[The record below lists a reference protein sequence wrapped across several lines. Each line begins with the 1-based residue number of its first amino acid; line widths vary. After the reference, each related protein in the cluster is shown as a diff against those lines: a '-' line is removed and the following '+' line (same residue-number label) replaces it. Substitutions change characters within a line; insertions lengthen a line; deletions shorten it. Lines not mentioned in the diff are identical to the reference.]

1 VATTVFINFEVSK
14 ILGIFMS
21 NQDKKDRDVQAKSKI
36 SEKAEKTAINERER
50 HKGKMDKAE
59 NKARAIAGK
68 ARSKNQG
75 HEPVSDQ
82 KSHEYH

>member
-1 VATTVFINFEVSK
+1 
-14 ILGIFMS
+14 MS
-21 NQDKKDRDVQAKSKI
+21 NQEKKGKADQTKSKDPKETDKSAI
-36 SEKAEKTAINERER
+36 SERER
-50 HKGKMDKAE
+50 YKGKLNKAE
-59 NKARAIAGK
+59 NKAQETIIK

>member
-1 VATTVFINFEVSK
+1 MDNI
-14 ILGIFMS
+14 
-21 NQDKKDRDVQAKSKI
+21 DKKDKDDQAKSKI
-36 SEKAEKTAINERER
+36 PEKADETVISERER

-59 NKARAIAGK
+59 NKVRATAGK

>member
-1 VATTVFINFEVSK
+1 
-14 ILGIFMS
+14 MS
-21 NQDKKDRDVQAKSKI
+21 NKEMKGKADQTISKDPKGKD
-36 SEKAEKTAINERER
+36 KTAISERER
-50 HKGKMDKAE
+50 YKGKLTKAE
-59 NKARAIAGK
+59 NKAQETIIK

>member
-1 VATTVFINFEVSK
+1 
-14 ILGIFMS
+14 MS
-21 NQDKKDRDVQAKSKI
+21 NQDKKDRDDQTKSKI
-36 SEKAEKTAINERER
+36 SEKTEISERER

-59 NKARAIAGK
+59 NKARSTTGK

>member
-1 VATTVFINFEVSK
+1 
-14 ILGIFMS
+14 MD
-21 NQDKKDRDVQAKSKI
+21 NQENMDKSDQAKSKI
-36 SEKAEKTAINERER
+36 PEKANKTVMSERER

-59 NKARAIAGK
+59 NKARSTAGK

>member
-1 VATTVFINFEVSK
+1 MN
-14 ILGIFMS
+14 
-21 NQDKKDRDVQAKSKI
+21 NQENKDKENQAQSDVP
-36 SEKAEKTAINERER
+36 EKADKTIMSERER

-59 NKARAIAGK
+59 NKARATAGK

>member
-1 VATTVFINFEVSK
+1 MATTVFINFEVSK

-36 SEKAEKTAINERER
+36 FEKAEKKAINERER

>member
-1 VATTVFINFEVSK
+1 MI
-14 ILGIFMS
+14 
-21 NQDKKDRDVQAKSKI
+21 NQDKKDRDIQVKSKI
-36 SEKAEKTAINERER
+36 PEKAEKTVISERER

>member
-1 VATTVFINFEVSK
+1 
-14 ILGIFMS
+14 MS
-21 NQDKKDRDVQAKSKI
+21 NQDKKDRDVQAKTTI
-36 SEKAEKTAINERER
+36 FEKAEKPVISERER
-50 HKGKMDKAE
+50 HKGKMDKAD
-59 NKARAIAGK
+59 NKARSTTGK

>member
-1 VATTVFINFEVSK
+1 MNNKE
-14 ILGIFMS
+14 
-21 NQDKKDRDVQAKSKI
+21 NKDENDQGKSKVP
-36 SEKAEKTAINERER
+36 EKADKIAMSERER

-59 NKARAIAGK
+59 NKARATAGK

>member
-1 VATTVFINFEVSK
+1 
-14 ILGIFMS
+14 MS
-21 NQDKKDRDVQAKSKI
+21 NQDNKDKENQVKGKI
-36 SEKAEKTAINERER
+36 ADKADKPVMSERER

-59 NKARAIAGK
+59 NKARSTAGK

>member
-1 VATTVFINFEVSK
+1 
-14 ILGIFMS
+14 MS
-21 NQDKKDRDVQAKSKI
+21 NQDKKDIAVQAKSKI
-36 SEKAEKTAINERER
+36 PENAEMTAISERER

-59 NKARAIAGK
+59 NKARSIAGK

>member
-1 VATTVFINFEVSK
+1 
-14 ILGIFMS
+14 MS
-21 NQDKKDRDVQAKSKI
+21 NQEKKAKVDQTKSKDPKEKDKSAI
-36 SEKAEKTAINERER
+36 SERER
-50 HKGKMDKAE
+50 YKGKLNKAE
-59 NKARAIAGK
+59 NKAQETIIK

>member
-1 VATTVFINFEVSK
+1 MNNEE
-14 ILGIFMS
+14 
-21 NQDKKDRDVQAKSKI
+21 KKDKNDQAKSKI
-36 SEKAEKTAINERER
+36 PEKADKTAMSERER
-50 HKGKMDKAE
+50 YKGKLNKAE
-59 NKARAIAGK
+59 NRAQETIIK

>member
-1 VATTVFINFEVSK
+1 
-14 ILGIFMS
+14 MS
-21 NQDKKDRDVQAKSKI
+21 NEDKKGRDVQAKNEI
-36 SEKAEKTAINERER
+36 PEKAKKTAISERER

-59 NKARAIAGK
+59 NKARATAGK
-68 ARSKNQG
+68 ARSKKQG

>member
-1 VATTVFINFEVSK
+1 
-14 ILGIFMS
+14 MS
-21 NQDKKDRDVQAKSKI
+21 DQNKKDKDDELKSNNA
-36 SEKAEKTAINERER
+36 EKADKTVMSVRER

-59 NKARAIAGK
+59 NKSRSTAGK
-68 ARSKNQG
+68 ARSKKQG